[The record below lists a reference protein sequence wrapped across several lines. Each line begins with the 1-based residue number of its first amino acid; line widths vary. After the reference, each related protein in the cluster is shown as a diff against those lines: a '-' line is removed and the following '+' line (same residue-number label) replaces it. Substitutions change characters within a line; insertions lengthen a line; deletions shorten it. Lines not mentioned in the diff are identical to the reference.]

1 MPQYQSILPVITLKA
16 VMDQSLS
23 LTCINYILNVHKVGL
38 NSTRFLIDRVRVL
51 LLHEGS
57 KETSSEQHEYKGY

>member
-1 MPQYQSILPVITLKA
+1 
-16 VMDQSLS
+16 MDQSLS

-51 LLHEGS
+51 LLQEGS
-57 KETSSEQHEYKGY
+57 KETSSEQHEYKGYQNPSSIKSVYEHSNL